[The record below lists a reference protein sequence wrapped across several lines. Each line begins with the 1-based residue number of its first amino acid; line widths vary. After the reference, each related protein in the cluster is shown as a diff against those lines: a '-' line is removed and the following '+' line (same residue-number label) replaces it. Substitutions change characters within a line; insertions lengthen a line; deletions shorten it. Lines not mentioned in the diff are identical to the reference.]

1 MSRSSVLY
9 DELTRLD
16 IIYARARFSIDL
28 EGSAPTFADR
38 LDLIDAANPLMLLEN
53 KPVIRNDIS
62 LPKYKRALII
72 SGPNAGGKTVTLK
85 TAGLLSLMPRMGLF
99 ITAAKGSTLPFYQNI
114 FADIGDSQSIH
125 DDLSTFSAHVTAIT
139 TFWLHAKGGSLV
151 LLDEL
156 MVSTDP
162 KEGSALGA
170 VVLERLTENGADV
183 VVTTHFHELKILAQQ
198 EPLFYNAAMEFDT
211 DEGRPTYRMV
221 TGTPGSSSAL
231 EVAARLG
238 MDPAIVVKARTRLS
252 GGDERIEKAIEE
264 LRNEKMALNN
274 ERRESTQYL
283 AQAKKDAEKAKAFKE
298 EAGQELAEIKRTVK
312 QKLRGDLYSA
322 REKISA
328 LVDEAKD
335 AGSNKTKL
343 AETIKN
349 LAELEDQT
357 KKALAPEEKISK
369 ENLAEGD
376 KVYIIPLEQTG
387 VLESNPVGG
396 EAKILC
402 GKMSVTAKLSDI
414 IGIAQKNST
423 PQKRQNSYLPPISTH
438 EPSKTE
444 IDLRGLRAEEAVDRT
459 EKFLDSMINS
469 GADTIRIIHG
479 KGTGALKAAIR
490 ELLESSPYKPRYRPG
505 EEGEGGDGVTV
516 VTL

>member
-1 MSRSSVLY
+1 M
-9 DELTRLD
+9 
-16 IIYARARFSIDL
+16 
-28 EGSAPTFADR
+28 
-38 LDLIDAANPLMLLEN
+38 
-53 KPVIRNDIS
+53 
-62 LPKYKRALII
+62 
-72 SGPNAGGKTVTLK
+72 
-85 TAGLLSLMPRMGLF
+85 
-99 ITAAKGSTLPFYQNI
+99 
-114 FADIGDSQSIH
+114 
-125 DDLSTFSAHVTAIT
+125 
-139 TFWLHAKGGSLV
+139 
-151 LLDEL
+151 
-156 MVSTDP
+156 
-162 KEGSALGA
+162 
-170 VVLERLTENGADV
+170 
-183 VVTTHFHELKILAQQ
+183 
-198 EPLFYNAAMEFDT
+198 
-211 DEGRPTYRMV
+211 
-221 TGTPGSSSAL
+221 
-231 EVAARLG
+231 AARLG

-274 ERRESTQYL
+274 ERRESMLNL
-283 AQAKKDAEKAKAFKE
+283 AQAKADAEKAKVFKE

-312 QKLRGDLYSA
+312 QKLRGDLFSA

-328 LVDEAKD
+328 LVEEAKT
-335 AGSNKTKL
+335 AGSDKSKL

-376 KVYIIPLEQTG
+376 KVYIVPLEQTG
-387 VLESNPVGG
+387 VLEGNPVGG

-414 IGIAQKNST
+414 IGIAQKTSE
-423 PQKRQNSYLPPISTH
+423 PQNKRGSRLAPISTQA
-438 EPSKTE
+438 PAKTE